1 MDFET
6 YLKQKIKYDFDLFV
20 DKNKFE
26 IFFTKEISTKKMF
39 EYVSEIFK
47 KDNIKYHILL
57 KNARK
62 FIFKLKDK
70 QLTFIKSE
78 FI

>member
-20 DKNKFE
+20 VKDKFE
-26 IFFTKEISTKKMF
+26 IFFSKDVSTKKMF
-39 EYVSEIFK
+39 GHISEILK
-47 KDNIKYHILL
+47 NDNIAFHVILS
-57 KNARK
+57 NARK
-62 FIFKLKDK
+62 FILKLKDK